1 MKKEK
6 EEPEEPS
13 APFWMTTFS
22 DMVTLLLVFFILIL
36 SYSTTELEKF
46 RGAMSSMK
54 GALGIMAEKGSTVAG
69 KKVEFSRQPKN
80 DPTEDIKQQIEAFQ
94 ESISEAVAQGQV
106 EIDISAS
113 GLHIRLGD
121 NVLFAIGKA
130 RIKPGAYSILS
141 KIAKIISNDTKEVYV
156 EGHTDNVPIR
166 TKKYPSNWE
175 LSTARAMSV
184 MRYLHKAE
192 GVPMAKMAAVGHGE
206 NRPIATNDTP
216 EGRAKNRRV
225 EIFIR
230 WK

>member
-6 EEPEEPS
+6 EDPEEPT
-13 APFWMTTFS
+13 APFWMLTFS

-69 KKVEFSRQPKN
+69 KKVEFSRHPEN
-80 DPTEDIKQQIEAFQ
+80 DPTQDIKSKIESFQ
-94 ESISEAVAQGQV
+94 ESISKALAEGLI
-106 EIDISAS
+106 EIDVS
-113 GLHIRLGD
+113 GSGVHIRLGD
-121 NVLFAIGKA
+121 NVLFGIGKA
-130 RIKPGAYSILS
+130 RIKPAAYPILS
-141 KIAKIISNDTKEVYV
+141 QIAKIISKDTKEVYV

-184 MRYLHKAE
+184 MRYLHQAE
-192 GVPMAKMAAVGHGE
+192 GIPMAMMAAVGHGE
-206 NRPIATNDTP
+206 NHPIATNNTK